1 MWFSGVTQSLM
12 WKQFTPLGVLQYP
25 NFLETVIQIVPMYII
40 RMIGGS
46 LYFVGVF
53 VMVYN
58 LVKTVKQGTF
68 VKEEQAEEPAL
79 AKFKDP
85 LRKGSY
91 HRWLEGKPMIMLAGA
106 LILILIGT
114 FVEFVPTFLVKS
126 NIPTISSVK
135 PYSPLELQGRDIYI
149 REACNSCH
157 SQLVR
162 PFRSETERYGEYSKA
177 GEYVYDHPFLWGS
190 KRTGPDLHRVGGKYP
205 NLWHYL
211 HMENPSSMSP
221 GSLMPAYPWLLT
233 NDLDISSTESKIN
246 VMRSI
251 GVPYPDGFEKF
262 ANDELK
268 NQAEQIAIDLQN
280 NGVPAEPNKEIIA
293 LIAYLQRLG
302 IDIKA
307 NKDISDQVG
316 N

>member
-1 MWFSGVTQSLM
+1 MT
-12 WKQFTPLGVLQYP
+12 
-25 NFLETVIQIVPMYII
+25 
-40 RMIGGS
+40 
-46 LYFVGVF
+46 
-53 VMVYN
+53 
-58 LVKTVKQGTF
+58 
-68 VKEEQAEEPAL
+68 
-79 AKFKDP
+79 
-85 LRKGSY
+85 
-91 HRWLEGKPMIMLAGA
+91 MLAGA

-135 PYSPLELQGRDIYI
+135 PYSPLELQGRDIFI

-221 GSLMPAYPWLLT
+221 GSLMPSYPWLLT
-233 NDLDISSTESKIN
+233 DDLDVSSTESKIN
-246 VMRSI
+246 VMRNLGI
-251 GVPYPDGFEKF
+251 PYPDGFEKI
-262 ANDELK
+262 ANDDLD
-268 NQAEQIAIDLQN
+268 NQAEQIALDLQN

-302 IDIKA
+302 TDIKA
-307 NKDISDQVG
+307 NTDFSDQACK
-316 N
+316 